1 VEKKAYE
8 IYQNRNGQ
16 DGHDR
21 EDWLKAEKIVEA
33 EMIAGK

>member
-8 IYQNRNGQ
+8 IYQNRGYQ
-16 DGHDR
+16 DGHDH

-33 EMIAGK
+33 KMIADK